1 MDPSQEREES
11 YSTRT
16 SKAKLHMIGF
26 FLYPREDEASGNPS
40 SNVTKKCCLVKGI
53 LLLQSADICGR
64 RIGVGGL
71 HFLLFSVEYE
81 DYEFCSNTNRR

>member
-26 FLYPREDEASGNPS
+26 FLYPREDEASGNP
-40 SNVTKKCCLVKGI
+40 V
-53 LLLQSADICGR
+53 QM
-64 RIGVGGL
+64 
-71 HFLLFSVEYE
+71 
-81 DYEFCSNTNRR
+81 